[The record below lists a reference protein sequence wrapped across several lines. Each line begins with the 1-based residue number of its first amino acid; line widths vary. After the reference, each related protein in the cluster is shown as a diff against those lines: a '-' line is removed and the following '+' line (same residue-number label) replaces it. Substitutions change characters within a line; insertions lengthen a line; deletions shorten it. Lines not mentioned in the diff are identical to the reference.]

1 MKMKPKM
8 RLSLLATIL
17 GASLALGGCA
27 STDTQRGTGETID
40 DAALT
45 AKVKAALVD
54 NDIVEAGEVNVN
66 TYRGVVQ
73 LSGFV
78 DSNEEKTQAT
88 QAAKSVSGVKD
99 VRNDLKVQ
107 GEGTQVADRSA
118 GAVVDDS
125 ALTAKVKTALIGDET
140 TKGTQ
145 INVETRDGVVQL
157 AGFVNTDAERERA
170 TEVARGVSG
179 VKDVRNDLQI
189 KPKQQ

>member
-1 MKMKPKM
+1 MKMKRKM
-8 RLSLLATIL
+8 RLSLLATVL
-17 GASLALGGCA
+17 GATLALGGCA
-27 STDTQRGTGETID
+27 ATDTQRGTGETID
-40 DAALT
+40 DAAVT

-54 NDIVEAGEVNVN
+54 NDIVEAGEVNVT

-125 ALTAKVKTALIGDET
+125 ALTAQVKTALIGDET

>member
-1 MKMKPKM
+1 MKMKRQM
-8 RLSLLATIL
+8 RLALLATL
-17 GASLALGGCA
+17 MGAGLALGGCA

-40 DAALT
+40 DAAIT

-54 NDIVEAGEVNVN
+54 NDVVEAGEVNVT

-73 LSGFV
+73 MSGFV

-125 ALTAKVKTALIGDET
+125 ALTAKVKTALVSDET

-170 TEVARGVSG
+170 TQVARGVSG

>member
-1 MKMKPKM
+1 MKMKRKM
-8 RLSLLATIL
+8 HLSLLAAVL
-17 GASLALGGCA
+17 SAGLALGGCA
-27 STDTQRGTGETID
+27 ATDTQRAAGETID
-40 DAALT
+40 DSVIT
-45 AKVKAALVD
+45 AKVKAALID

-78 DSNEEKTQAT
+78 DSNDEKTQAT
-88 QAAKSVSGVKD
+88 QAAKAVDGVKE

-107 GEGTQVADRSA
+107 GEGTQMADRSA

-125 ALTAKVKTALIGDET
+125 TLTAKVKTALIADET

-157 AGFVNTDAERERA
+157 AGFVNTDAERDRA
-170 TEVARGVSG
+170 TQVARGVSG
-179 VKDVRNDLQI
+179 VKDVRNDLEI
-189 KPKQQ
+189 KPKL

>member
-1 MKMKPKM
+1 M
-8 RLSLLATIL
+8 RLALLATL
-17 GASLALGGCA
+17 MGAGLALGGCA

-40 DAALT
+40 DAAIT

-54 NDIVEAGEVNVN
+54 NDVVEAGEVNVT

-73 LSGFV
+73 MSGFV

-125 ALTAKVKTALIGDET
+125 ALTAKVKTALVSDET

-170 TEVARGVSG
+170 TQVARGVSG

>member
-1 MKMKPKM
+1 MKMKRKM

-40 DAALT
+40 DAAVT
-45 AKVKAALVD
+45 AKVKVALVD
-54 NDIVEAGEVNVN
+54 NDIVEAGEVNVT

-125 ALTAKVKTALIGDET
+125 ALTAQVKTALIGDET

>member
-1 MKMKPKM
+1 
-8 RLSLLATIL
+8 
-17 GASLALGGCA
+17 
-27 STDTQRGTGETID
+27 
-40 DAALT
+40 
-45 AKVKAALVD
+45 
-54 NDIVEAGEVNVN
+54 
-66 TYRGVVQ
+66 
-73 LSGFV
+73 V

-125 ALTAKVKTALIGDET
+125 ALTAKVKTALISDET

-170 TEVARGVSG
+170 TQVARGVSG

>member
-1 MKMKPKM
+1 MKMKRTM

-17 GASLALGGCA
+17 GASLVFGGCA

-40 DAALT
+40 DAAIT
-45 AKVKAALVD
+45 TKVKAALID
-54 NDIVEAGEVNVN
+54 NDLVNAGEVNVN

-88 QAAKSVSGVKD
+88 QAAKSVGGVKE

-125 ALTAKVKTALIGDET
+125 ALTAKVKTALISDET

-170 TEVARGVSG
+170 TQVARGVSG
-179 VKDVRNDLQI
+179 VKDVRNDLEI
-189 KPKQQ
+189 KPKQ

>member
-1 MKMKPKM
+1 MKMKRKM
-8 RLSLLATIL
+8 HLSLLAAVL
-17 GASLALGGCA
+17 SAGLALGGCA
-27 STDTQRGTGETID
+27 ATDTQRAAGETID
-40 DAALT
+40 DSVIT
-45 AKVKAALVD
+45 AKVKAALID

-78 DSNEEKTQAT
+78 DSNDEKTQAT
-88 QAAKSVSGVKD
+88 QAAKAVDGVKE

-107 GEGTQVADRSA
+107 GEGTQMADRSA

-125 ALTAKVKTALIGDET
+125 TLTAKVKTALIADET

-157 AGFVNTDAERERA
+157 AGFVNTDAERDRA
-170 TEVARGVSG
+170 TQVARGISG
-179 VKDVRNDLQI
+179 VKDVRNDLEI
-189 KPKQQ
+189 KPKQ

>member
-1 MKMKPKM
+1 MKMKRKM
-8 RLSLLATIL
+8 RLSLLASVL

-45 AKVKAALVD
+45 AKVKAALID

-73 LSGFV
+73 LSCFV

-88 QAAKSVSGVKD
+88 QAAKSVDGVKE

-107 GEGTQVADRSA
+107 GEGTQMADRSA

-125 ALTAKVKTALIGDET
+125 ALTAKVKTALISDET

>member
-1 MKMKPKM
+1 MKMKRKM
-8 RLSLLATIL
+8 RLSLLASVL

-40 DAALT
+40 DAAIT

-88 QAAKSVSGVKD
+88 QAAKSVDGVQE

-107 GEGTQVADRSA
+107 GEGTQMADRSA

-125 ALTAKVKTALIGDET
+125 ALTAKVKTALISDET

-170 TEVARGVSG
+170 TQVARGVSG
-179 VKDVRNDLQI
+179 VKDVRNDLEI
-189 KPKQQ
+189 KPKQ

>member
-1 MKMKPKM
+1 MKMKRKM
-8 RLSLLATIL
+8 RLSLLASVL

-45 AKVKAALVD
+45 AKVKAALID

-88 QAAKSVSGVKD
+88 QAAKSVDGVKE

-107 GEGTQVADRSA
+107 GEGTQMADRSA

-125 ALTAKVKTALIGDET
+125 ALTAKVKTALISDET

-179 VKDVRNDLQI
+179 VKDVRNDLEI
-189 KPKQQ
+189 KPKQ

>member
-1 MKMKPKM
+1 MKMKRQM
-8 RLSLLATIL
+8 RLALLATL
-17 GASLALGGCA
+17 MGAGLALGGCA

-40 DAALT
+40 DAAIT

-54 NDIVEAGEVNVN
+54 NDVVEAGEVNVT

-73 LSGFV
+73 MSGFV

-125 ALTAKVKTALIGDET
+125 ALTAKVKTALISDET

-170 TEVARGVSG
+170 TQVARGVSG

>member
-118 GAVVDDS
+118 GAEVDDS

>member
-1 MKMKPKM
+1 MKMKRKM
-8 RLSLLATIL
+8 RLSLFATIL
-17 GASLALGGCA
+17 GAGLALGGCA

-40 DAALT
+40 DAT
-45 AKVKAALVD
+45 ITTKVKAALVD

-78 DSNEEKTQAT
+78 DSNEEKTQAA

-179 VKDVRNDLQI
+179 VKDVRNDLEI
-189 KPKQQ
+189 KPKQ

>member
-1 MKMKPKM
+1 MKMKRKM
-8 RLSLLATIL
+8 RLSLLATVL
-17 GASLALGGCA
+17 GATLALGGCA

-40 DAALT
+40 DAAVT

-54 NDIVEAGEVNVN
+54 NDIVEAGEVNVT

-78 DSNEEKTQAT
+78 DSNDEKTQAT

>member
-1 MKMKPKM
+1 MKMKRQM
-8 RLSLLATIL
+8 RSSLLAALL
-17 GASLALGGCA
+17 GAAFVLGGCA
-27 STDTQRGTGETID
+27 ATDTQRSAGETVD
-40 DAALT
+40 DSTIT

-88 QAAKSVSGVKD
+88 EAAKGVNGVKE
-99 VRNDLKVQ
+99 VHNDLKVQ
-107 GEGTQVADRSA
+107 GQGTQVADRSA
-118 GAVVDDS
+118 GAVVDDA
-125 ALTAKVKTALIGDET
+125 ALTAKVKSALIADES

-157 AGFVNTDAERERA
+157 AGFVNTDAERDHA
-170 TEVARGVSG
+170 TQVARGVSG
-179 VKDVRNDLQI
+179 VKDVRNDLEI
-189 KPKQQ
+189 KPKQ

>member
-78 DSNEEKTQAT
+78 DSNEEKTQAA

>member
-1 MKMKPKM
+1 MKMKRKM

-40 DAALT
+40 DAAVT

-54 NDIVEAGEVNVN
+54 NDIVEAGEVNVT

-125 ALTAKVKTALIGDET
+125 ALTAQVKTALIGDET

>member
-1 MKMKPKM
+1 MKMKRRM

-40 DAALT
+40 DAAVT

-54 NDIVEAGEVNVN
+54 NDIVEAGEVNVT

-125 ALTAKVKTALIGDET
+125 ALTAQVKTALIGDET

>member
-1 MKMKPKM
+1 MKMKRTM
-8 RLSLLATIL
+8 RSAFLATLL
-17 GASLALGGCA
+17 GAGLALGGCA
-27 STDTQRGTGETID
+27 ATDTQRATGETID
-40 DAALT
+40 DSVVT
-45 AKVKAALVD
+45 AKVKAALID

-88 QAAKSVSGVKD
+88 QAAKSVDGVKE
-99 VRNDLKVQ
+99 VRNELKVQ
-107 GEGTQVADRSA
+107 GEGTQVANRSA

-125 ALTAKVKTALIGDET
+125 ALTAKVKTALIGDEV

-157 AGFVNTDAERERA
+157 AGFVSTDAERDRA
-170 TEVARGVSG
+170 TQVARGVSG
-179 VKDVRNDLQI
+179 VKDVRNDLEI
-189 KPKQQ
+189 KPKQ

>member
-1 MKMKPKM
+1 MKMKRKM
-8 RLSLLATIL
+8 RLSLLATVL
-17 GASLALGGCA
+17 GATLALGGCA

-40 DAALT
+40 DAAVT

-54 NDIVEAGEVNVN
+54 NDIVEAGEVNVT

>member
-1 MKMKPKM
+1 MKMKRKM
-8 RLSLLATIL
+8 RLSLFATIL
-17 GASLALGGCA
+17 GAGLALGGCA

-40 DAALT
+40 DAAIT
-45 AKVKAALVD
+45 TKVKAALVD

-78 DSNEEKTQAT
+78 DSNEEKTQAA

>member
-1 MKMKPKM
+1 MKMKRKM
-8 RLSLLATIL
+8 HLSLLAAVL
-17 GASLALGGCA
+17 SAGLALGGCA
-27 STDTQRGTGETID
+27 ATDTQRAAGETID
-40 DAALT
+40 DSVIT
-45 AKVKAALVD
+45 AKVKAALID

-78 DSNEEKTQAT
+78 DSNDEKTQAT
-88 QAAKSVSGVKD
+88 QAAKAVDGVKE

-107 GEGTQVADRSA
+107 GEGTQMADRSA

-125 ALTAKVKTALIGDET
+125 TLTAKVKTALIADET

-157 AGFVNTDAERERA
+157 AGFVNTDAERDRA
-170 TEVARGVSG
+170 TQVARGVSG
-179 VKDVRNDLQI
+179 VKDVRNDLEI
-189 KPKQQ
+189 KPKQ